1 MIDLFNGTIDIHTG
15 GWMDERK
22 RREYRDQNI
31 LGSIAKAAPIDA
43 AFIVLYIVYVL
54 LRARTL

>member
-1 MIDLFNGTIDIHTG
+1 
-15 GWMDERK
+15 MDERK

-43 AFIVLYIVYVL
+43 ALIVLYIVYVL